1 MLRRLGAGRWD
12 RGTCPSRDPPIPKH
26 EEIVKTIAVASL
38 MCVLVAPVFGQQQP
52 PAPEAPA
59 PQQQNQ
65 AATTAPPEISKDD
78 PDYGEPFGAYFW
90 LTKGPGKL
98 LPGTKAAEPIDQ
110 ILALPDVRP
119 RSFGVFASM
128 PAGKFNHLE

>member
-12 RGTCPSRDPPIPKH
+12 REACRSREAPIPKH
-26 EEIVKTIAVASL
+26 EEIVKTLALKRIGAASL

-52 PAPEAPA
+52 PPPEAPA

-65 AATTAPPEISKDD
+65 AATTAPPEISKDL
-78 PDYGEPFGAYFW
+78 PDYGDPFGLYFW

-98 LPGTKAAEPIDQ
+98 LPGTAAAVPVNQ
-110 ILALPDVRP
+110 ILALPD
-119 RSFGVFASM
+119 
-128 PAGKFNHLE
+128 